1 MRFLVDENIPV
12 EIVEYLRNL
21 GHDVLDV
28 AASEHRGATDTNLWH
43 VATAENR
50 VIITHHRDFPVLGQ
64 DALPPAL
71 ILVRPQNNLPAAVL
85 ELFRS
90 FWEQVAEEDVSG
102 HVYSVQPARHRRRRL
117 R

>member
-12 EIVEYLRNL
+12 EIVEYLRSK

-28 AASEHRGATDTNLWH
+28 VASTHRGSTDANLWRIAS
-43 VATAENR
+43 VENR
-50 VIITHHRDFPVLGQ
+50 VIVTHDRDFPVLGQ
-64 DALPPAL
+64 VNLPPAL
-71 ILVRPQNNLPAAVL
+71 ILVRPKNNLPSAVL

-90 FWEQVAEEDVSG
+90 FWEQVDEKDVKG